1 MENSNGESKNQA
13 DLVDEINDDM
23 DSFFDLVGT
32 LGSGTVPFKVRCP
45 DDLEQSYDGVLEKL
59 KGHLNGDGEQLMR
72 DLDSAVG
79 DKMAHMETTSL
90 MTGVVIGLR
99 MAGKSKEEASELTK
113 AWF

>member
-1 MENSNGESKNQA
+1 
-13 DLVDEINDDM
+13 
-23 DSFFDLVGT
+23 
-32 LGSGTVPFKVRCP
+32 
-45 DDLEQSYDGVLEKL
+45 
-59 KGHLNGDGEQLMR
+59 MR